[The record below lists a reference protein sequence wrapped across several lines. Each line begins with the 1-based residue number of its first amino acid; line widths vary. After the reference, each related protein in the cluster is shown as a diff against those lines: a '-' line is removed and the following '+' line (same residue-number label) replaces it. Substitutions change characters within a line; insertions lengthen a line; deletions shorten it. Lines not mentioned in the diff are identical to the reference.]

1 MEEKREFLDRDQDGV
16 DDRVERIIDYV
27 LALVL
32 LLITVPAFFL
42 KMIDFEDVKIVF
54 YLVVGLS
61 GGMTMLKGILKEL
74 LKNFK

>member
-16 DDRVERIIDYV
+16 DDRVERIIDYI